1 MTFQNSAD
9 LFYHQDKTSLFISAR
24 LALHTTVKSLSVLLL
39 VHKGRQRG
47 YNNKLQEVI
56 QRKTS

>member
-1 MTFQNSAD
+1 MTFQTQLTFFITNIRQV
-9 LFYHQDKTSLFISAR
+9 FFISVQ
-24 LALHTTVKSLSVLLL
+24 LATHTIVKSLPVLLL
-39 VHKGRQRG
+39 VDKGRQRG